1 MINVTLP
8 DGSVRKMA
16 AGSSLADV
24 AATIGPGL
32 AKAAV
37 AGTIDGVLCDLSD
50 TIEHNASVNLVT
62 ARDAAGLDVIRHS
75 CAHLLGHALKQLY
88 PKAKMV
94 IGPVIENGF
103 YYDIASEHR
112 FNPEDLQNIQ
122 TRMQELAT
130 SAYEVVK
137 VMTPK
142 AEAYRCFGERGETF
156 KQRLLADMSDE
167 VTEVGLY
174 HHREYIDMCRGPHV
188 PNMSHCQAFKL
199 IKLAGAYWRGD
210 ANNEQLQR
218 IYGVAFADKKALK
231 AYLQQMQEAEK
242 RDHRKIAKAQDLFH
256 LQEEAPGMVFWHAKG
271 WTIYQRLQQYMR
283 EKLRL
288 AGYQEINTPQI
299 VDRSLWEKSGHWE
312 NYSDSMFTTHS
323 EGRDYAI
330 KPMSCPGHVQ
340 VFKQQLSSY
349 RDLPVRLAEF
359 GTCHRNELSG
369 ALHGIMRVRCM
380 VQDDGHIFC
389 TDAQIQSESVAF
401 IEFLR
406 DVYRN
411 FGFTDIIYRLST
423 RPEKRVGSDA
433 IWDKSEQALAKA
445 LDECGADWQEFPG
458 EGAFYG
464 PKIECSLR
472 DCVGR
477 IWQCGTLQVD
487 FNMPERL
494 GAKFVNEIGERQAPV
509 MLHRAVLGSFERFL
523 GILIEHYAG
532 DFPFWL
538 APVQAT
544 VLNISEKQNDY
555 VREVTQ
561 KLQVA
566 GFNVNNDLR
575 NEKIGYKIREHISKR
590 TPYLLVVGDKE
601 MRSKTLNVRQRAQKE
616 DLGVMRIDEVI
627 GLFTKEMNAQR

>member
-1 MINVTLP
+1 VINVTLP